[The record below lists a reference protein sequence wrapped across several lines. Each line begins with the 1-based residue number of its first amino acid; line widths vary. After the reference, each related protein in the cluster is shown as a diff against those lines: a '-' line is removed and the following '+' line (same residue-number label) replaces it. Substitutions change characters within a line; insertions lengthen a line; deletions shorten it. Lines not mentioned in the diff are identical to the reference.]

1 MKRVVCDLL
10 IILVLAALVVPAAAT
25 ENGSEYRCGYMTVQ
39 NIEINLVNEDAQ
51 VNLTYDVDNGPKF
64 LIHLLGTSDLRAKVL
79 DVANFENATIDE
91 IGTDH
96 AVLLVQGAAKDYKDG
111 TFRFFEHNF
120 TVSVPEL
127 TVKTPQEQR
136 VYYNTT
142 RFPGSIG
149 YFRT

>member
-1 MKRVVCDLL
+1 MKRVVYDLL
-10 IILVLAALVVPAAAT
+10 IILVLAALVVPAVAT
-25 ENGSEYRCGYMTVQ
+25 ENGSECRCGYITVQ

-51 VNLTYDVDNGPKF
+51 VNLTYDVDNGPKL

-79 DVANFENATIDE
+79 DVVNFENATIDE

-96 AVLLVQGAAKDYKDG
+96 AVLLIPGAAKDYEDG

-120 TVSVPEL
+120 TVTVPEL

-142 RFPGSIG
+142 KFPGSIG